1 MSFSGTGRVTI
12 VSLING
18 QPLPQFT
25 EGKSSSLLNEPA
37 LITLQY
43 SPAQVSSYQKQGED
57 LIINLQESDTLRFRN
72 FFTEVAGQQSQ
83 LLFQQQNLWQQA
95 RFSPDGADADQGGTT
110 LTPVWQSPDSVTSPM
125 SFPANS
131 DSDPALSAVE
141 APDSRVMVPSGMPLS
156 SAAVALRATTSEA
169 DSTLTHMPQAEL
181 TTDSGAPVTS
191 DAMKTSAIPL
201 PSLTLDPVT
210 GDNAVSYQE
219 GKYGIIFIG
228 TAAHLPTGTPVELT
242 LDGRTWQGS
251 VYQNQWQVQ
260 LSDSDV
266 KTIQDGNHAI
276 HVSATDLNGNSTSLS
291 QNLLLITHYN
301 SSNPKVNVNDITL
314 ADAVQ
319 HDGDTWYVITGTLE
333 APLPLKTFAVQVY
346 DTYHWNYAVVEADGS
361 WRAEISASELSQGDN
376 SLSFGVL
383 DGAGNWFE
391 QSGYVTADLITPV
404 EGSNGVPP
412 VIDDNPTDGGN
423 TPPTDGGTP
432 VPPVSAPP
440 SLIINS
446 FTGDGMLSAEE
457 KLTPQTFSGTT
468 ENIATESML
477 TIMLNGQTYTT
488 TLAADGSWSVILPAA
503 DLQVLPVGSNH
514 ISVTFENSVGG
525 TTTASKAITV
535 EASAPPSDAIP
546 PQPTIDTP
554 FSDGFMNAQERFE
567 PVTLSGSTSVT
578 GAGQQIILSIDGVN
592 YAGTVDSLGHW
603 LVPISGSQLAD
614 AELAEGSHTIT
625 LTATDRWGQSGF
637 TEATFITD
645 TQDPLVTINRL
656 AGDGVIDNTEINS
669 ALVIS
674 GRSEAGSTIEV
685 TFGATQWRGI
695 VDQND
700 QWQFS
705 VAAETLQG
713 MEEGSYRVIAK
724 STDEA
729 GNSRSASAGVQIFA
743 TDALPQLTLDPVTG
757 DNAVS
762 YQEGKYG
769 IIFTGTAAHLPT
781 GTPVELTLD
790 GRTWQGSV
798 YQNQWQ
804 VQLSDSDVKT
814 IQDGNYTI
822 QVSATDLNGNSTS
835 LSQNLLLITHYNSS
849 NPNVNVNDITLAD
862 AVQHDGD
869 TWYVITGTLEAPL
882 PLKTFAVQVY
892 DTYHWN
898 YAVVEADGSWR
909 AEISAS
915 ELSQGN
921 NSLSFGVLD
930 GAGNWFEQSGNVT
943 ADLTSPAGD
952 NSGDPMPPVTPDN
965 PTDGGNTAPVV
976 DIHHQPAPA
985 IDTPFGDGWLNRA
998 EKKEGATL
1006 TGTTGVTGSGQ
1017 TVTVIIGDKHHPA
1030 AVSEDGHWSLLLTPG
1045 MMKTGFGKGQHD
1057 IVVTAGDAAGH
1068 TATMTTRYQVDV
1080 CAPKIAFTNL
1090 TEGQKINLAS
1100 HRDQLVSGTGEA
1112 GDIVTVRLSDQQ
1124 WQTHVTSK
1132 GTWAVQLDASD
1143 TRTPEPGEHRITAS
1157 ISDAAGNVNHVSH
1170 NIELYMAEP
1179 QPKLGIATVAQDN
1192 LINAIASISRETEHS
1207 SNSESHVAITLE
1219 HASLHPDIAD
1229 NVDLPR
1235 TVNSETL
1242 ALLYSRLHTSL
1253 DNVADHET
1261 LKLNGSHEPLD
1272 FATLG
1277 LRSGNDEV
1285 INLEAFSSNSAMS
1298 GQKEPLSLTDNASE
1312 ALKVKGAED
1321 GDEVM
1326 LSTTE
1331 GGVWNEDG
1339 QRNLDGQQHDLYYNA
1354 SARHEG
1360 LLADILIQHNLH
1372 VQLA

>member
-1 MSFSGTGRVTI
+1 M
-12 VSLING
+12 
-18 QPLPQFT
+18 
-25 EGKSSSLLNEPA
+25 
-37 LITLQY
+37 
-43 SPAQVSSYQKQGED
+43 
-57 LIINLQESDTLRFRN
+57 
-72 FFTEVAGQQSQ
+72 
-83 LLFQQQNLWQQA
+83 
-95 RFSPDGADADQGGTT
+95 
-110 LTPVWQSPDSVTSPM
+110 
-125 SFPANS
+125 
-131 DSDPALSAVE
+131 
-141 APDSRVMVPSGMPLS
+141 
-156 SAAVALRATTSEA
+156 
-169 DSTLTHMPQAEL
+169 
-181 TTDSGAPVTS
+181 
-191 DAMKTSAIPL
+191 
-201 PSLTLDPVT
+201 
-210 GDNAVSYQE
+210 
-219 GKYGIIFIG
+219 
-228 TAAHLPTGTPVELT
+228 
-242 LDGRTWQGS
+242 
-251 VYQNQWQVQ
+251 
-260 LSDSDV
+260 
-266 KTIQDGNHAI
+266 
-276 HVSATDLNGNSTSLS
+276 
-291 QNLLLITHYN
+291 
-301 SSNPKVNVNDITL
+301 
-314 ADAVQ
+314 
-319 HDGDTWYVITGTLE
+319 
-333 APLPLKTFAVQVY
+333 
-346 DTYHWNYAVVEADGS
+346 
-361 WRAEISASELSQGDN
+361 
-376 SLSFGVL
+376 
-383 DGAGNWFE
+383 
-391 QSGYVTADLITPV
+391 
-404 EGSNGVPP
+404 
-412 VIDDNPTDGGN
+412 
-423 TPPTDGGTP
+423 
-432 VPPVSAPP
+432 
-440 SLIINS
+440 
-446 FTGDGMLSAEE
+446 
-457 KLTPQTFSGTT
+457 
-468 ENIATESML
+468 
-477 TIMLNGQTYTT
+477 
-488 TLAADGSWSVILPAA
+488 
-503 DLQVLPVGSNH
+503 
-514 ISVTFENSVGG
+514 
-525 TTTASKAITV
+525 
-535 EASAPPSDAIP
+535 
-546 PQPTIDTP
+546 
-554 FSDGFMNAQERFE
+554 
-567 PVTLSGSTSVT
+567 
-578 GAGQQIILSIDGVN
+578 
-592 YAGTVDSLGHW
+592 
-603 LVPISGSQLAD
+603 
-614 AELAEGSHTIT
+614 
-625 LTATDRWGQSGF
+625 
-637 TEATFITD
+637 
-645 TQDPLVTINRL
+645 
-656 AGDGVIDNTEINS
+656 
-669 ALVIS
+669 
-674 GRSEAGSTIEV
+674 
-685 TFGATQWRGI
+685 
-695 VDQND
+695 
-700 QWQFS
+700 
-705 VAAETLQG
+705 
-713 MEEGSYRVIAK
+713 
-724 STDEA
+724 
-729 GNSRSASAGVQIFA
+729 
-743 TDALPQLTLDPVTG
+743 
-757 DNAVS
+757 
-762 YQEGKYG
+762 
-769 IIFTGTAAHLPT
+769 
-781 GTPVELTLD
+781 
-790 GRTWQGSV
+790 
-798 YQNQWQ
+798 
-804 VQLSDSDVKT
+804 
-814 IQDGNYTI
+814 
-822 QVSATDLNGNSTS
+822 
-835 LSQNLLLITHYNSS
+835 
-849 NPNVNVNDITLAD
+849 
-862 AVQHDGD
+862 
-869 TWYVITGTLEAPL
+869 
-882 PLKTFAVQVY
+882 
-892 DTYHWN
+892 
-898 YAVVEADGSWR
+898 VEADGSWR

-1057 IVVTAGDAAGH
+1057 IVVTAGDAAGY

-1192 LINAIASISRETEHS
+1192 LINAIASISRDTEHS